1 MNENTAFQI
10 FSPACISFH
19 NYPGSHTTSHAST
32 EWICQCKPAKCSEV
46 TWKQLVGNGKS
57 TDYVPSL
64 KMLWQG
70 AHSRAL
76 SSCKKKKGEQNP
88 CQILHISQCL
98 LCVAG
103 GIQPPFLPFKIN
115 YCLKN
120 DPFTSRL
127 KRKKLHKE
135 IKQANKKYWKRLK
148 ILALKRHCKQKVV
161 SLAFLQQRFFEP
173 CQDSGMWY
181 PLLYVFRGGQ

>member
-1 MNENTAFQI
+1 MQALNEFVSVSQPNALRWLENSLWEMGKVQI
-10 FSPACISFH
+10 MSLL
-19 NYPGSHTTSHAST
+19 
-32 EWICQCKPAKCSEV
+32 WKCSDRV
-46 TWKQLVGNGKS
+46 LIPGHSPLV
-57 TDYVPSL
+57 
-64 KMLWQG
+64 
-70 AHSRAL
+70 
-76 SSCKKKKGEQNP
+76 KKKGEQNP

-98 LCVAG
+98 LFVAG

-135 IKQANKKYWKRLK
+135 IKQTNKKYWKRLK

-173 CQDSGMWY
+173 CQDSGMWC
-181 PLLYVFRGGQ
+181 PLLYVFRGRQ

>member
-10 FSPACISFH
+10 SSPACISFH
-19 NYPGSHTTSHAST
+19 NHPGSHTTSHAST

-98 LCVAG
+98 LCIAG

-181 PLLYVFRGGQ
+181 PLLYVFRGRQ